1 VDHAV
6 AAGAR
11 VLAGGRSRPDLGPAF
26 FEPTVL
32 DGVTEEMSLCRNET
46 FGPVVALYRVH
57 SDEEA
62 IRRANDTVYGLN
74 ASVVTR
80 DLAAGQAVARR
91 LRAGTVNVNE
101 AYGAAW
107 GSTRA
112 PMGGMGD
119 SGLGRRHGDEG
130 LLKYTEAQTIA
141 TQRVL
146 GMLTMS
152 LAAMKKLGLK

>member
-1 VDHAV
+1 
-6 AAGAR
+6 
-11 VLAGGRSRPDLGPAF
+11 
-26 FEPTVL
+26 
-32 DGVTEEMSLCRNET
+32 
-46 FGPVVALYRVH
+46 VVALYRVH

-146 GMLTMS
+146 GLGTPPGLSDERWLGMLTMS